1 MPYLN
6 QRHRSLHQT
15 VFWFIK
21 ATKLSYLVVALL
33 FDAHFAFIFSNRLIL
48 KNFQKYLDFGA
59 IFTKLQRVR

>member
-1 MPYLN
+1 
-6 QRHRSLHQT
+6 
-15 VFWFIK
+15 
-21 ATKLSYLVVALL
+21 LVVALL